1 MSGQEPYDKLMN
13 SAQERPWVAAETTH
27 NCPLPQGG
35 TLDRWTQCSV
45 CRQWWRYE
53 RGGSPT
59 VAGKDGWVRREH
71 PETAPLP
78 DIQELETR
86 HYIGLMSSG
95 AHMTI
100 KAGPGH
106 PDQFPAN
113 STAPILIGDTLT
125 YPVSAEIAAEWTAG
139 DDEDLDDETLD
150 AAMFG
155 IPDDSAMTTSVHDYS
170 LMDDDD

>member
-1 MSGQEPYDKLMN
+1 MTPDITPANAGDKTMRTD
-13 SAQERPWVAAETTH
+13 QETTH
-27 NCPLPQGG
+27 NCKLPQGG
-35 TLDRWTQCSV
+35 TIDRWVQCV
-45 CRQWWRYE
+45 TCRQWWRYE

-59 VAGKDGWVRREH
+59 VMGKDGWVRRGH
-71 PETAPLP
+71 PELTPPPLP
-78 DIQELETR
+78 PDALETR
-86 HYIGLMSSG
+86 HYIGLMSTG

-106 PDQFPAN
+106 PDAFPAN

-139 DDEDLDDETLD
+139 EDDEDLDDEALE
-150 AAMFG
+150 AGMFG